1 MNISVCEKLN
11 IIYYWYQKWGDN
23 TYIKFP
29 QYCNVWC
36 FVRCKIRKNGLQHPS
51 WLDDGKSDHLREF
64 LQVEVPADKYMELI
78 SWSTMGFY
86 TIETCEICELYTLD
100 KLTVMFL
107 VVCSLCTII
116 AFIPLTAGIIHLG
129 ICLGQGKGLRVV
141 WVHSLIKKSR
151 TLSRTLYTCSL
162 CSRLVHSLL
171 KLSIYIIS
179 HHHNQPEVAYAMVLP

>member
-1 MNISVCEKLN
+1 MVCSILHGLTTGSLIIFVNFFKLRLLQINIWNS
-11 IIYYWYQKWGDN
+11 YHDQRWGS
-23 TYIKFP
+23 IQLK
-29 QYCNVWC
+29 
-36 FVRCKIRKNGLQHPS
+36 
-51 WLDDGKSDHLREF
+51 
-64 LQVEVPADKYMELI
+64 
-78 SWSTMGFY
+78 
-86 TIETCEICELYTLD
+86 TCEICELYTLD